1 MHVLKSLSVSHPNSA
16 PHTSRSEKRLHRQGL
31 LTSHPSEQTYFRKDV
46 YLGPVQDDHIPF
58 LHKGKWKETE
68 DCTTEFVSG
77 CKNTFCQSPSV
88 CSSSL
93 TPLHTYRCP
102 CATRHRHSLPTVL
115 AHTGRH
121 REEHAPSHCG
131 EPDQDYGCVS
141 GRISGLLNAKHRQMF
156 AMEVLV
162 LESHWWWVINDQHD
176 FGVLQEGPSGLNC
189 TGLSVTLYQTRETEM
204 WWMNRR
210 PLSKWVNSSGIMVVG
225 KVG

>member
-1 MHVLKSLSVSHPNSA
+1 MCTLDPYRTTTSLSFTKVSE
-16 PHTSRSEKRLHRQGL
+16 RRLKTVPQSL
-31 LTSHPSEQTYFRKDV
+31 CQDV
-46 YLGPVQDDHIPF
+46 CV
-58 LHKGKWKETE
+58 
-68 DCTTEFVSG
+68 VS
-77 CKNTFCQSPSV
+77 KNTFCQSPSV

-156 AMEVLV
+156 VMEVLV
-162 LESHWWWVINDQHD
+162 LGSHWWRVINDQHD
-176 FGVLQEGPSGLNC
+176 FGVLQEGPSELYC
-189 TGLSVTLYQTRETEM
+189 TGLPVTLYQTRETEM